1 MPLQEQDLI
10 NELNVY
16 SGLDSF
22 NSDVLEKEL
31 AMCQKLGAD
40 VEKIK
45 ALKFNALQ
53 LSEIRKGLEDN
64 KVDVN
69 KYLNPKMSWTE
80 MEELRLEMS
89 QGIDMSRYRS
99 MGFDTDQLYQIR
111 RGISD
116 GIDVSVYAK
125 KEYLADQMR
134 QLRKG
139 LTKNEEVPIIFFQDP
154 QYDAMQMREI
164 RKGLQAGV
172 DVSTYAMVSMPYMK
186 MRAIRESA
194 EDGLVFDAKTI
205 AKNNADV
212 LKEMHLAFVDKVN
225 IDSYLSM
232 KYDADQLEQI
242 RLGLKENLP
251 LDAYITPEMRGEAI
265 KEIRLGLEQGLDV
278 AQYANAAYN
287 WKQMAEMRIG
297 LEHQIDISPY
307 CKPLYW
313 HDQMREIRLGIEA
326 GLDISKY
333 SSMMY
338 TAKDMRRIKSKLISG
353 EIKSILSEDGL
364 EGGGGVFDRTGGISD
379 QTILVSSMLQNRDD
393 YIMITADKMACF
405 MHLPL
410 RNDGISYTVDAIV
423 AFLTKI
429 KIKKGVDKDAIKK
442 MIAKN
447 EPGEKFL
454 VACGKEHVN
463 GVDGYYE
470 FFFDTEHK
478 NEFKYNKDGSLDFN
492 NADMIQQIK
501 VGDKIAIYH
510 KASKGQ
516 NGYNIFGDIMP
527 ATNGKEIPILKGDG
541 FMIMNDRVTYVAKVS
556 GAIEMSDGIISIQK
570 IMIVPEVKI
579 TDRKINYD
587 GFVYV
592 QGDVKSGSE
601 IVATG
606 DIIIGGHMES
616 STLTSGGNVI
626 IAGGATCPIRGGI
639 TATGNITAK
648 FFEGVTIKGK
658 EISANYFINCNV
670 EARGFIKTFGRQGV
684 IYGGTCH
691 SVAGL
696 ESANVG
702 NKTGA
707 RTIITLGASQELISE
722 FSRVQKDLSREKEN
736 LNALLK
742 EKERLQEIGSGDLR
756 IMQWKIK
763 INAAAGIKEQAIKT
777 LMERKDALDAEIKR
791 AGESQAVITEMIYT
805 NTILII
811 DGIGYKVVED
821 RRAYGKLVFKTD
833 GKKENIVVVDA

>member
-278 AQYANAAYN
+278 AQYANVAYN

-447 EPGEKFL
+447 EPEEKFL
-454 VACGKEHVN
+454 VAYGKEHVN

-527 ATNGKEIPILKGDG
+527 ATNGKEVPILKGDG

-556 GAIEMSDGIISIQK
+556 GAIEMSDG
-570 IMIVPEVKI
+570 V
-579 TDRKINYD
+579 
-587 GFVYV
+587 
-592 QGDVKSGSE
+592 
-601 IVATG
+601 
-606 DIIIGGHMES
+606 
-616 STLTSGGNVI
+616 
-626 IAGGATCPIRGGI
+626 
-639 TATGNITAK
+639 
-648 FFEGVTIKGK
+648 
-658 EISANYFINCNV
+658 
-670 EARGFIKTFGRQGV
+670 
-684 IYGGTCH
+684 
-691 SVAGL
+691 
-696 ESANVG
+696 
-702 NKTGA
+702 
-707 RTIITLGASQELISE
+707 
-722 FSRVQKDLSREKEN
+722 
-736 LNALLK
+736 
-742 EKERLQEIGSGDLR
+742 
-756 IMQWKIK
+756 
-763 INAAAGIKEQAIKT
+763 
-777 LMERKDALDAEIKR
+777 
-791 AGESQAVITEMIYT
+791 
-805 NTILII
+805 
-811 DGIGYKVVED
+811 
-821 RRAYGKLVFKTD
+821 
-833 GKKENIVVVDA
+833 